1 MAGSASSTWAPPPR
15 PSTRATRSC
24 VEPGRLTT
32 SATSPS
38 SDGGM
43 LSMTYHPESSRAAA
57 AVDLPAPDMPVIT
70 R

>member
-1 MAGSASSTWAPPPR
+1 MAGRASSTRAPPPR
-15 PSTRATRSC
+15 PSTSATRSW

-32 SATSPS
+32 SATSLS
-38 SDGGM
+38 SEGGM
-43 LSMTYHPESSRAAA
+43 LSITYQPESSRAAA